1 LLLVGLA
8 AAFAAYIYEDP
19 AFGLLVRA
27 LPVSSLVAEAFGGY
41 AGYTAGRGLGFRWF
55 FLGGA
60 LVGLVAMAVSHYAS
74 VMVNGPPAR
83 WGRSFFAMGLVWVS
97 TWAMFTG
104 GANIGKTILLRSGR
118 GEQAEV
124 LKILVSLAAAIAPV
138 LSVSLLCLPETKR
151 CFAPYGPDRGSGTL
165 SADEKSS
172 RRALERHRDEIS
184 TASSAAK
191 TVPTLIVENSKSST
205 SVSTFICHTSSDSL
219 AVRYRGLH
227 VKGRFRWLR
236 RACHIPSYAHGMHMQ
251 VLRCCA
257 SLTPI

>member
-1 LLLVGLA
+1 VGEGHTGEPSDQSQ
-8 AAFAAYIYEDP
+8 FAAYMYEDP
-19 AFGLLVRA
+19 AFGPLVRG

-60 LVGLVAMAVSHYAS
+60 IVGLVAMAVPHCAS

-104 GANIGKTILLRSGR
+104 GANIGKIILLRSGR

-138 LSVSLLCLPETKR
+138 LVGIIALL
-151 CFAPYGPDRGSGTL
+151 A
-165 SADEKSS
+165 
-172 RRALERHRDEIS
+172 RD
-184 TASSAAK
+184 
-191 TVPTLIVENSKSST
+191 
-205 SVSTFICHTSSDSL
+205 
-219 AVRYRGLH
+219 
-227 VKGRFRWLR
+227 
-236 RACHIPSYAHGMHMQ
+236 
-251 VLRCCA
+251 
-257 SLTPI
+257 